1 VVCEECLSACLT
13 VCVFECLSVYVC
25 VCERERVIR
34 RVALSVRVSYLSDV
48 ITDISV
54 TLECM
59 SISLTL
65 VCLGT
70 NRNCE
75 CRCL

>member
-1 VVCEECLSACLT
+1 M
-13 VCVFECLSVYVC
+13 CVRVC
-25 VCERERVIR
+25 VCERERERVIR

-48 ITDISV
+48 ITEISV

>member
-1 VVCEECLSACLT
+1 M
-13 VCVFECLSVYVC
+13 C
-25 VCERERVIR
+25 VCARERVIR

-70 NRNCE
+70 DRNCE
-75 CRCL
+75 CRCI